1 MSMAAAASVVPAD
14 AFSGAEPGRPEAGK
28 LGAAGG
34 EVGLGRVSAGVPWE
48 LGELGCWGDT
58 GRAGA
63 GIEGAATAAGTPD
76 VGAAVAVEDGDG
88 GMGTVV
94 PASAPVDGGNAGA
107 GVEAEGRAEAGE
119 GLPSVGRPDPA
130 RSSKAVARRVNTL
143 SGWRMT
149 KRRRFKEN
157 ASGWFNPTGS

>member
-1 MSMAAAASVVPAD
+1 MEEGRQVGATTSVGVEDVPA
-14 AFSGAEPGRPEAGK
+14 PLLLMAG
-28 LGAAGG
+28 
-34 EVGLGRVSAGVPWE
+34 
-48 LGELGCWGDT
+48 
-58 GRAGA
+58 
-63 GIEGAATAAGTPD
+63 EGAATAAGTPD